1 MARVEAKWDFPSNN
15 GGVSYGLTDA
25 ARTYFQAD
33 RLRHVTR
40 EVIQNSIDSHDT
52 GFPLVEVE
60 ISDRAI
66 PKTAFEGDQL
76 ASHFGACIEEVQRI
90 GATNAQRDIEVLQ
103 RGIKTL
109 SRSTVRCLTVV
120 DSGTRG
126 LRDPNWHAL
135 VESEGIVQKDGL
147 VSGGSFGI
155 GKNAVFTISD
165 IFAVIYSTRYSA
177 GRRGRV
183 EKCQGKAR
191 LMTHPRPQLNG
202 GAAMP
207 SPNDYLQNTGFYRS
221 DDMEPLMGKEDI
233 PDEFRLHDAAGAGI
247 FILGFNPHSEDWAS
261 DVKHAVCENFF
272 MAVHNRRLRVTI
284 RPASGKPVVVDHETI
299 DDILSAPEAST
310 DVYHFYNVVRRGD
323 ANHSTRSVN
332 PLGKLD
338 VYLDP
343 NNGPSRT
350 AYVNSKGMLITASS
364 DQKIN
369 PVSPRRRVTWTD
381 YTAVVTPQTDDGDL
395 WVRSM
400 ESPAHDAIQPDQLSE
415 PEQQQQAKAAF
426 SKVRRQLRAI
436 IDSEMEARHV
446 EVSENLSELAQYLPE
461 NEGEVSSERQLSVTR
476 IQTRP
481 PETPIL
487 DQADD
492 EELDAGEIPERDPG
506 GGATGDQGRVE
517 GETEALLGR
526 RRRTMPRVPI
536 RDPRVIPISSDQ
548 VRVSFTP
555 RLEAK
560 RSVDVTIHP
569 RGYEATA
576 EAAILIQEVQ
586 SPLSD
591 GTECSLLE
599 GSRVR
604 VTPELNERIS
614 LLLTT
619 TDQIEQ
625 ISAFDL
631 WVREAK

>member
-1 MARVEAKWDFPSNN
+1 MTGPYWDFPPNH

-25 ARTYFQAD
+25 ARTYFQAE

-40 EVIQNSIDSHDT
+40 EVIQNSLDSHDT

-66 PKTAFEGDQL
+66 SKAAFNGNQL
-76 ASHFGACIEEVQRI
+76 ESHFRACIEEVRRI
-90 GATNAQRDIEVLQ
+90 GAANAQRDIEVLQ
-103 RGIKTL
+103 RGVETL
-109 SRSTVRCLTVV
+109 SHPTVRCLKVV

-135 VESEGIVQKDGL
+135 VESEGIVQKEGT
-147 VSGGSFGI
+147 VSGGSYGI

-191 LMTHPRPQLNG
+191 LMTHPHPDLNG
-202 GAAMP
+202 IDAAP
-207 SPNDYLQNTGFYRS
+207 SPVSYLQNTGFYRS
-221 DDMEPLMGKEDI
+221 EDMKPLMGREEI
-233 PDEFRLHDAAGAGI
+233 PDEFRLHDSAGAGL
-247 FILGFNPHSEDWAS
+247 FILGFNPHSDDWAS

-272 MAVHNRRLRVTI
+272 MAVHDRQLRVTI
-284 RPASGKPVVVDHETI
+284 RPDSGRPTVVDHETI

-310 DVYHFYNVVRRGD
+310 DAYHFYKVIRTSD
-323 ANHSTRSVN
+323 ANHATRSVN
-332 PLGKLD
+332 PIGRLD

-343 NNGPSRT
+343 NDGPSRT
-350 AYVNSKGMLITASS
+350 AYVNNKGMLITASS
-364 DQKIN
+364 DQKVN
-369 PVSPRRRVTWTD
+369 PVSPRRRITWTD
-381 YTAVVTPQTDDGDL
+381 YTAVVTPQTDEGDL

-400 ESPAHDAIQPDQLSE
+400 ESPAHDAIQPDQLPE
-415 PEQQQQAKAAF
+415 PEQQQQAKTTF
-426 SKVRRQLRAI
+426 RNVRRQLRAI
-436 IDSEMEARHV
+436 IDSEMGSRHA

-461 NEGEVSSERQLSVTR
+461 DEGEEPAERQLSVTR
-476 IQTRP
+476 VQTRP
-481 PETPIL
+481 AERPIM
-487 DQADD
+487 DQAD
-492 EELDAGEIPERDPG
+492 EEGLGASAPPNRDSQGATAGEH
-506 GGATGDQGRVE
+506 GRVE
-517 GETEALLGR
+517 GETEELLGR
-526 RRRTMPRVPI
+526 RRRSMPRVHI
-536 RDPRVIPISSDQ
+536 RDPRVIPIGPRQ

-555 RLEAK
+555 RLESK
-560 RSVDVTIHP
+560 RSVDITIHP

-576 EAAILIQEVQ
+576 EAAIPVVDAETL
-586 SPLSD
+586 LSD

-599 GSRVR
+599 DGKVR
-604 VTPELNERIS
+604 VTPEPNERTS

-631 WVREAK
+631 WVRETK